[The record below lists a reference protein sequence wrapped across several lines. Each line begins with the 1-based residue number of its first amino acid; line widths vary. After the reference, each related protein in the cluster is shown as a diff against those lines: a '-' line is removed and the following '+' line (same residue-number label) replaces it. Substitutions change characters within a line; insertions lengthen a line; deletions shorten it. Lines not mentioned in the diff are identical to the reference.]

1 MELEFKY
8 KFSTNYIKFKLIEEL
23 NEVWMEDVN
32 IDYEHP
38 KIFFL
43 LLRNAI
49 DKFIE
54 QDYKYFIQTVLK
66 EDWEYIKQY
75 NWQIKTTNDTSPTVI
90 ITCDINDA
98 MVNIAKGLGFT
109 E

>member
-1 MELEFKY
+1 MEVEFKY
-8 KFSTNYIKFKLIEEL
+8 KFSTNYIKFKLIEET

-54 QDYKYFIQTVLK
+54 QNYKYFIQTIMK
-66 EDWEYIKQY
+66 EDWEFVKQY
-75 NWQIKTTNDTSPTVI
+75 NWQIKNTNEISPTVI
-90 ITCDINDA
+90 ISCNINDA
-98 MVNIAKGLGFT
+98 MINIAKGLGF
-109 E
+109 EE

>member
-1 MELEFKY
+1 MEVEFKY
-8 KFSTNYIKFKLIEEL
+8 KFSTNYIKFKLIEES

-32 IDYEHP
+32 IDFEHP

-54 QDYKYFIQTVLK
+54 QNYKYFIQTILK
-66 EDWEYIKQY
+66 DDWEFVKQY
-75 NWQIKTTNDTSPTVI
+75 DWQIKNTSEISPTVI
-90 ITCDINDA
+90 ICCDINDA
-98 MVNIAKGLGFT
+98 MINIAKGLGF
-109 E
+109 EE